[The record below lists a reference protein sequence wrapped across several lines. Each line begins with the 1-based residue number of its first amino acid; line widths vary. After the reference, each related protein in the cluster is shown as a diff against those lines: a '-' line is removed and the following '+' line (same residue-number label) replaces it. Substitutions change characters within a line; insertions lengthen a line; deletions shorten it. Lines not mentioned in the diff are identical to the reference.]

1 MTESMKLF
9 GSICNNRWFAGTAII
24 LFLNKK
30 DLLATKIH
38 KSPLTLCFPEY
49 TGKLM

>member
-1 MTESMKLF
+1 MAESMKLF
-9 GSICNNRWFAGTAII
+9 GSISNNRWFTDTAII

-30 DLLATKIH
+30 DLFATKISE
-38 KSPLTLCFPEY
+38 SPLTLCFPDY